1 MEIWKR
7 NLLVCWFGTFVT
19 SVGMSQIAPLLPL
32 YIKQLGINNTAL
44 IEQWSGIAFGA
55 TFIISAIF
63 SPIWGHA
70 ADKFGRKPMLL
81 RASLGMA
88 FVVFCMGFAQNVYQL
103 VILRL
108 LQGVIT
114 GYSTACNALI
124 ATNTDE
130 KHAGW
135 ALATLSTGG
144 IAGYLLGPLFGGY
157 LAEKSGIQSVFFITA
172 ALLMIAF
179 IITLVFVK
187 EQFVRSDKK
196 MVNILEIWSRIP
208 NTALIITVFVTT
220 FIINFAFLSIEPI
233 LTVYVEQLSPNTEHV
248 ALISGLAFSA
258 SGLASILSAPR
269 LGKLADKLGPLKV
282 ALVELIIAG
291 ILIIPQAFVRNP
303 WELIG
308 LRFLLGLTSAG
319 LFPSLYALLKRIIPE
334 NLIGRFFGIN
344 ITAQYLGIFAGSV
357 FGGQVAAYLNIQSV
371 FFITTILLWIN
382 ALWIYKQP
390 GTSSKYF

>member
-1 MEIWKR
+1 MEIWKK

-19 SVGMSQIAPLLPL
+19 SAGMSQIAPLLPL

-124 ATNTDE
+124 ATNTDKE
-130 KHAGW
+130 HAGW

-144 IAGYLLGPLFGGY
+144 IAGYLLGPLIGGY

-179 IITLVFVK
+179 MITLIFVQ
-187 EQFVRSDKK
+187 EQFVRSDIK
-196 MVNILEIWSRIP
+196 MVNIREVWSRIP
-208 NTALIITVFVTT
+208 NSALIITVFVTT

-233 LTVYVEQLSPNTEHV
+233 MTVYVEQLSPNTEHV

-258 SGLASILSAPR
+258 FGLASILSAPR
-269 LGKLADKLGPLKV
+269 LGKLADRIGPLKV

-319 LFPSLYALLKRIIPE
+319 LFPALYALLKRIIPD
-334 NLIGRFFGIN
+334 NLIGRVFGIN

-357 FGGQVAAYLNIQSV
+357 LGGQVAAYLNIQSV

-382 ALWIYKQP
+382 ALWIYKTAWD
-390 GTSSKYF
+390 G